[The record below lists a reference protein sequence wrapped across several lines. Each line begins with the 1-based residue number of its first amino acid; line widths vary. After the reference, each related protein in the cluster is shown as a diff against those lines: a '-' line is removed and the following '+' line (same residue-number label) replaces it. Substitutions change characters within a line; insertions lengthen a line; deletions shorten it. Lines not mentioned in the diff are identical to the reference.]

1 MIIEMLEG
9 EPPYLHETA
18 LKAIYRIATKGK
30 VNAFFSIFFYKLP
43 LSFKPW
49 YYSSYDYLKIIFFV
63 KFLIYCFLAEI
74 FPVFHFSIR
83 FSVKVIMVNHRK
95 IEMYFVLF

>member
-43 LSFKPW
+43 LSFKP
-49 YYSSYDYLKIIFFV
+49 
-63 KFLIYCFLAEI
+63 
-74 FPVFHFSIR
+74 
-83 FSVKVIMVNHRK
+83 
-95 IEMYFVLF
+95 